1 MGVVPRGQGTT
12 QNDVIECDPE
22 LPMETEI
29 DNTSAN
35 NPSQSPVADPSGE
48 AGLVELGCSKLEPI
62 GANSSSSVHQVE
74 LQSRGLTQNV
84 AHRQL
89 PVYHGAY
96 VDGFVQGVDATLT
109 VDTGAVNS
117 IVSHRL
123 FKKISKGHCPKLTK
137 AAQVDAAGGKP
148 LKTYGKAVVEICM
161 GPLCFEHEC
170 TVSDI
175 VDEFLLGEDLML
187 CDPSGPADIIQ
198 SEERMVFWGVS
209 IPLKLVKPPT
219 IRRATIAESVE
230 VPPMEEV
237 IVDAYLDREEHVN
250 AEEERHLLVEMH
262 PNLPEGYGCLL
273 APTVVDA
280 ANSTTIPVHIFNPH
294 SNPIVIRQ
302 DSVVGQ
308 VETVKVQQ
316 TIAEHENPNEVGNDS
331 AVRRVTLQ
339 ETGGLKGNTHMSRC
353 QAKFHRKSITRK
365 TAIQA
370 PTVPLP
376 DHLKGLYEESIK
388 GKSKVQQVQVHS
400 LLQKHEEVFSKDKYD
415 LGHTHLVEHTID
427 TGDAKPIKQPPR

>member
-22 LPMETEI
+22 LSMETEI

-48 AGLVELGCSKLEPI
+48 ARLVELGCSKFEPI

-74 LQSRGLTQNV
+74 FQLRGLTQNV
-84 AHRQL
+84 ACRQL
-89 PVYHGAY
+89 PVYCGAY

-170 TVSDI
+170 TLSDI

-187 CDPSGPADIIQ
+187 CDRSGPADIIQ
-198 SEERMVFWGVS
+198 SEERMVF
-209 IPLKLVKPPT
+209 
-219 IRRATIAESVE
+219 
-230 VPPMEEV
+230 
-237 IVDAYLDREEHVN
+237 
-250 AEEERHLLVEMH
+250 
-262 PNLPEGYGCLL
+262 
-273 APTVVDA
+273 
-280 ANSTTIPVHIFNPH
+280 
-294 SNPIVIRQ
+294 
-302 DSVVGQ
+302 
-308 VETVKVQQ
+308 
-316 TIAEHENPNEVGNDS
+316 
-331 AVRRVTLQ
+331 
-339 ETGGLKGNTHMSRC
+339 
-353 QAKFHRKSITRK
+353 
-365 TAIQA
+365 
-370 PTVPLP
+370 
-376 DHLKGLYEESIK
+376 
-388 GKSKVQQVQVHS
+388 
-400 LLQKHEEVFSKDKYD
+400 
-415 LGHTHLVEHTID
+415 
-427 TGDAKPIKQPPR
+427 